1 MRTFFS
7 AIAEAERFLAG
18 FESYR
23 NSLIQAGVSGQL
35 TAQWRAQN
43 GIKREEWVTHNLQS
57 ARIGKMGWRRNAA
70 KIKFRLLGKWHNPVG
85 DPERCKELDPKRHSR
100 PCHPNGH

>member
-57 ARIGKMGWRRNAA
+57 ARIGKMGVAAERRENQ
-70 KIKFRLLGKWHNPVG
+70 IQTSGKMAQ
-85 DPERCKELDPKRHSR
+85 SR
-100 PCHPNGH
+100 G